1 MVRKIIVVGIRH
13 YEDPFYK
20 HVTGSTGPP
29 PGCGHQRNRSLDSV
43 LQRIPEDVTPTS
55 PEGAPLRSPLEAG
68 AARLAAAGAG
78 SDDSGIHAPPD
89 ADVDD
94 AEPVRRPAA
103 AARSRESLDSGNPED
118 ADKPPDPP
126 DAAAPAQDGD
136 GDGDAPDAV
145 DAHRTPAASS
155 KNKDFLLRLF
165 ESKLFDMSMAIS
177 YLFNSKEPGVQTY
190 LANKLFSFP
199 PDDVDFYLP
208 QLATMYIEMGDV
220 ADVLRPYLVHRC
232 KRSADFSL
240 RLAWLL
246 TAFEG
251 EVKRSKA
258 LKLRDSILADEIRP
272 SAAGAGAGAGLGA
285 GAVGARRGHHRSQS
299 DASALRAPAPSARH
313 LGDLASGRAFD
324 NGCLCA
330 EHCVCGAP
338 RLTPQIQFINAL
350 VNIGRRLAGVA
361 DKERRNGKLRAE
373 LAALD
378 LNLPARVC
386 LPLHPRPHHVLRIPP
401 HAAAV
406 LNSKDKAP
414 YIMYVEVLETA
425 PDGTGGLPPRLLPP
439 APPAP
444 HSPPI
449 RHTKSEENLAPPP
462 LYYPLP
468 LEPPD
473 LADLADCW
481 SPHDPHDPHD
491 LSDAPHDTISQIS
504 VQSGSSSVS
513 GASLDQLSLSGAGA
527 GAGVGAVGAGDVRRR
542 LADATAAP
550 PPNTFRHDPA
560 DPSAATL
567 KECWESKLSR
577 LRASS
582 PYGTLAGW
590 RLLGCIVKVG
600 DDLRQ
605 ELLAAQLLRRLQAV
619 WDAERVPLV
628 LRPYRI
634 TCLDRDAGLIQPVVN
649 SVSLH
654 QIKKQS
660 GGASLRAWLELEH
673 GAPTTESFL
682 RAQTAFTRSAA
693 AYCLAS
699 YLLQLKD
706 RHNGNILLDSEGH
719 IIHIDFGFIFSNSP
733 KNLGFESSPF
743 KLTREFVEVMD
754 GESSDMFQYFQLL
767 LLRGLLAARKHCD
780 QIVNIVETMR
790 TGGQL
795 SCLRSSGCVSA
806 FRARFHLNRTEPQLH
821 QLVTRLVRDAT
832 HSLST
837 RLYDNY
843 QYYTNGIL

>member
-1 MVRKIIVVGIRH
+1 MA
-13 YEDPFYK
+13 
-20 HVTGSTGPP
+20 S
-29 PGCGHQRNRSLDSV
+29 C
-43 LQRIPEDVTPTS
+43 
-55 PEGAPLRSPLEAG
+55 
-68 AARLAAAGAG
+68 
-78 SDDSGIHAPPD
+78 SGI
-89 ADVDD
+89 
-94 AEPVRRPAA
+94 
-103 AARSRESLDSGNPED
+103 
-118 ADKPPDPP
+118 
-126 DAAAPAQDGD
+126 
-136 GDGDAPDAV
+136 
-145 DAHRTPAASS
+145 
-155 KNKDFLLRLF
+155 
-165 ESKLFDMSMAIS
+165 
-177 YLFNSKEPGVQTY
+177 
-190 LANKLFSFP
+190 
-199 PDDVDFYLP
+199 
-208 QLATMYIEMGDV
+208 
-220 ADVLRPYLVHRC
+220 
-232 KRSADFSL
+232 
-240 RLAWLL
+240 
-246 TAFEG
+246 
-251 EVKRSKA
+251 
-258 LKLRDSILADEIRP
+258 
-272 SAAGAGAGAGLGA
+272 
-285 GAVGARRGHHRSQS
+285 
-299 DASALRAPAPSARH
+299 
-313 LGDLASGRAFD
+313 
-324 NGCLCA
+324 
-330 EHCVCGAP
+330 
-338 RLTPQIQFINAL
+338 AL
-350 VNIGRRLAGVA
+350 V
-361 DKERRNGKLRAE
+361 KLYQ
-373 LAALD
+373 
-378 LNLPARVC
+378 
-386 LPLHPRPHHVLRIPP
+386 H
-401 HAAAV
+401 
-406 LNSKDKAP
+406 
-414 YIMYVEVLETA
+414 
-425 PDGTGGLPPRLLPP
+425 
-439 APPAP
+439 
-444 HSPPI
+444 
-449 RHTKSEENLAPPP
+449 
-462 LYYPLP
+462 
-468 LEPPD
+468 
-473 LADLADCW
+473 
-481 SPHDPHDPHD
+481 
-491 LSDAPHDTISQIS
+491 IS

-619 WDAERVPLV
+619 WDAERVPLVLRPYRITCLDRDAGLIQPVSDASYDPRQAAGCRLQAVWDKERVPLV